1 MREAR
6 EARARGDLAETV
18 AEDALEVAAS
28 EGGVER
34 RQKWS

>member
-1 MREAR
+1 VREAR

-18 AEDALEVAAS
+18 AVDSLDVAAC